1 LTKKVIAIVGPKG
14 GVGKSNIAANLA
26 ISLAR
31 MGRKV
36 TAVDLDLGGAN
47 LHIILG
53 IRDFKVS
60 LDDFVLKKVKN
71 LKDVTI
77 DTGIK
82 NLDVI
87 CGGSKIPDIANMPFQ
102 QKIKLISHLLKLDSD
117 VIILDLAAGSSFNV
131 VDFLFIADKGLLITT
146 PELTSLMKV
155 YGFIKASVFRM
166 LTFHFKTENTG
177 ELMELLEKAKDFDAN
192 PQLNTIDFLLAE
204 ADKINPELVKSAKEK
219 LARFIPSIVIN
230 MVKSTREA
238 QVGIVI
244 QNLLKHYLSIECNI
258 MAAIPEDAA
267 VRRAL
272 NLLKPVVIA
281 EPDSEFSKAIGR
293 LAGNCI

>member
-1 LTKKVIAIVGPKG
+1 
-14 GVGKSNIAANLA
+14 
-26 ISLAR
+26 
-31 MGRKV
+31 
-36 TAVDLDLGGAN
+36 
-47 LHIILG
+47 
-53 IRDFKVS
+53 
-60 LDDFVLKKVKN
+60 
-71 LKDVTI
+71 
-77 DTGIK
+77 
-82 NLDVI
+82 
-87 CGGSKIPDIANMPFQ
+87 
-102 QKIKLISHLLKLDSD
+102 
-117 VIILDLAAGSSFNV
+117 
-131 VDFLFIADKGLLITT
+131 
-146 PELTSLMKV
+146 
-155 YGFIKASVFRM
+155 
-166 LTFHFKTENTG
+166 
-177 ELMELLEKAKDFDAN
+177 MELLEKAKDFDAN

-281 EPDSEFSKAIGR
+281 EPDSEFSKAMGR

>member
-1 LTKKVIAIVGPKG
+1 LTKRVIAIVGPKG

-26 ISLAR
+26 IALAQ

-60 LDDFVLKKVKN
+60 LDDFVLKNVKN
-71 LKDVTI
+71 LQDVTI

-102 QKIKLISHLLKLDSD
+102 QKIKLISHLLKLESD
-117 VIILDLAAGSSFNV
+117 VIIMDLAAGSSFNV
-131 VDFLFIADKGLLITT
+131 VDFLFIADKGLLVTT

-166 LTFHFKTENTG
+166 LTFHFKSENTG
-177 ELMELLEKAKDFDAN
+177 ELTGLLDKAKDFDAN
-192 PQLNTIDFLLAE
+192 PQLNTIDSLLAE
-204 ADKINPELVKSAKEK
+204 ADKINPEYVISAKEK
-219 LARFIPSIVIN
+219 LARFIPNIVIN
-230 MVKSTREA
+230 MVKSPREA
-238 QVGIVI
+238 QVGGVI

-258 MAAIPEDAA
+258 MTAIPDDAS
-267 VRRAL
+267 VRRSL
-272 NLLKPVVIA
+272 NLLKPVMLT
-281 EPDSEFSKAIGR
+281 EPDSEFAKALRR
-293 LAGNCI
+293 LAGSCI